1 MTISLRRR
9 TFLAGA
15 LGTGLNSIARP
26 WAGEP
31 AAGDHAP
38 LVGSG
43 SFGLEHVRERAR
55 NLAAE
60 DFHDPGD
67 TLPQALRELG
77 HAEYQA
83 IRYRPD
89 HALWLA
95 DEDILFRAEFFH
107 LGAYHQRPVRVN
119 VIDAGAVLEVRY
131 SKELFDFGA
140 DGLAADLPEDLGFAG
155 FRLRYPL
162 HRADLFDEVAAFLG
176 ASSFRILGRH
186 QRYGL
191 SARGLA
197 IDTALPSGEEFPYF
211 REFWLEKPV
220 AGATGLTFY
229 ALLDSPSTTGAY
241 RFVLDPGAATRLDV
255 TATLYPRRAI
265 ERLGIAPLT
274 SMFLFGENTTRPVDD
289 FRPEVHDSDGL
300 AVHNGNHEWL
310 WRPLDNRREL
320 QISSFVDPGPRGF
333 GLFQRDREFANYQDL
348 TAMFQAR
355 PSYWV
360 EPVGDWGR
368 GIVQLVEIPT
378 KSEFNDN
385 IIAYWL
391 SATPVVAGQPIDVAY
406 RLSAHLEAP
415 DKPPLGRT
423 EATRIGPGAAA
434 GSRRFVLDF
443 IGGGLEELGSDA
455 PVELVV
461 SATRGEIPF
470 KATQR
475 NPAMDGWR
483 AYFDFLPANK
493 DPTDLRCF
501 LRLDGRRIT
510 EAWLYLWAG

>member
-1 MTISLRRR
+1 MSTSLRRR

-15 LGTGLNSIARP
+15 LGTSLNSIARP

-38 LVGSG
+38 LIEGEP
-43 SFGLEHVRERAR
+43 FGLEHVRERAR
-55 NLAAE
+55 SLAAE
-60 DFHDPGD
+60 KFNDPGN

-77 HAEYQA
+77 YAEYQA

-89 HALWLA
+89 HALWPA
-95 DEDILFRAEFFH
+95 DEDILFQVEFFH
-107 LGAYHQRPVRVN
+107 LGAYYRRPVRVN
-119 VIDAGAVLEVRY
+119 VIDGGAVLEVQY
-131 SKELFDFGA
+131 GKELFDFGA
-140 DGLAADLPEDLGFAG
+140 AGLAADLPEDLGFAG

-162 HRADLFDEVAAFLG
+162 HRADVHDEIAAFLG
-176 ASSFRILGRH
+176 GSYFRILGRH

-229 ALLDSPSTTGAY
+229 ALLDSLSTTGAY
-241 RFVLDPGAATRLDV
+241 RFVLNPGAVTRLDV
-255 TATLYPRRAI
+255 TATLYPRRDI
-265 ERLGIAPLT
+265 QRLGIAPLT
-274 SMFLFGENTTRPVDD
+274 SMFWYGENTTRPVDD

-310 WRPLDNRREL
+310 WRPLDNHRRL

-348 TAMFQAR
+348 TAMFHAR

-360 EPVGDWGR
+360 EPVGEWGR
-368 GIVQLVEIPT
+368 GVVQLVEIPT
-378 KSEFNDN
+378 ESEFNDN

-391 SATPVVAGQPIDVAY
+391 SATPIVAGQPIDVAY
-406 RLSAHLEAP
+406 RLSAHLETP

-423 EATRIGPGAAA
+423 EATRMGPGAAA

-443 IGGGLEELGSDA
+443 IGGGLEELRSDA

-461 SATRGEIPF
+461 SATSGEIAF

-475 NPAMDGWR
+475 NPAVGGWR
-483 AYFDFLPANK
+483 ASFDFLPASK
-493 DPTDLRCF
+493 GPTDLRCF

-510 EAWLYLWAG
+510 ETWLYLWTG